1 MNISSISGQA
11 VSSGYRPTDAVL
23 MDSAPMGMG
32 AVQKSPEEI
41 SRQFEAI
48 LVRQLLSESMKPL
61 LEGPGGGQMYGYF
74 ISEALADGITK
85 GGGLGIRSI
94 LEAQLRLGELDQA
107 PSQDP

>member
-1 MNISSISGQA
+1 MAWMQ
-11 VSSGYRPTDAVL
+11 
-23 MDSAPMGMG
+23 SAPMGMG
-32 AVQKSPEEI
+32 SVQKNPEEI

-61 LEGPGGGQMYGYF
+61 LEAGGGGQMYGYF

-94 LEAQLRLGELDQA
+94 LEAQLRLGELDAA
-107 PSQDP
+107 PPRDP